1 MRIAEKKKVR
11 LQHCMS
17 SVPAFGRC
25 QKLSGEWLLYRNGT
39 SAMEY
44 EQSKGCAGG
53 AGQNQGMVKAV
64 YWRGLLLF

>member
-1 MRIAEKKKVR
+1 MRIAEKRKVR
-11 LQHCMS
+11 SQHCMS
-17 SVPAFGRC
+17 SVPAFR
-25 QKLSGEWLLYRNGT
+25 QMSEVVWRMALYRNGT